1 MSWSWIVIIVIGAAG
16 GGWFAAKRYR
26 DQQSRHRSE
35 GEDLARVRRLVE
47 EDAACFGELLQRLD
61 RDVGVQVAVQ
71 VLDEA
76 TRADHHTASTCH
88 DSARQK
94 LSQLSDAEEVAAV
107 TETLADGR
115 YALACAQARLA
126 GSPVPEPRVAC
137 FFDPRHGPS
146 VTDVVWTRG
155 GHGPRTVPACAHD
168 ADLVTRRQAPE
179 IRTVTRGAATLPYWA
194 AGSAFLAYTQ
204 GYFAAAP
211 TLEWALHPTTY
222 EATPADSGNAGG
234 LGAGIV
240 GSSGHFDG
248 GGYDG
253 SGGASGGY

>member
-1 MSWSWIVIIVIGAAG
+1 MNWSWIVIVVIGAAG

-26 DQQSRHRSE
+26 DQQSRHRSKS
-35 GEDLARVRRLVE
+35 EDLACVRRLAE
-47 EDAACFGELLQRLD
+47 EDATCLGELLERFD
-61 RDVGVQVAVQ
+61 RDVEVHVAVQ

-88 DSARQK
+88 DIARQK
-94 LSQLSDAEEVAAV
+94 LSGVSDAEQVAEV
-107 TETLADGR
+107 TETLAEGR
-115 YALACAQARLA
+115 YALACARARLA

-146 VTDVVWTRG
+146 TTDVVWTRG
-155 GHGPRTVPACAHD
+155 GHGPRTVPACSHD
-168 ADLVTRRQAPE
+168 AELVTHQQAPE

-222 EATPADSGNAGG
+222 EAAPADTGDM
-234 LGAGIV
+234 GAGIV

-253 SGGASGGY
+253 SGGPSGGYAGY